1 VSEQLV
7 FFVALSVPSISQ
19 TLARLAAH
27 IPGVL
32 VSRTFRSE
40 LPDEVLLESFEVL
53 RDRVKGIDPLL
64 CDVYDLVGSLDLR
77 SVAEMRPNREAQR
90 STMVVDICLRGVFGS
105 HEIWIHPRESFGVD
119 LHELGNK
126 YAVQRESVRGKRP
139 GLPSVCCEI
148 QN

>member
-32 VSRTFRSE
+32 VSRTVRSE
-40 LPDEVLLESFEVL
+40 LPDEVLLEILEVL
-53 RDRVKGIDPLL
+53 HDRVKGVDPLL
-64 CDVYDLVGSLDLR
+64 RDVYDLVGSLDLR
-77 SVAEMRPNREAQR
+77 SVAEMRPDREAQR
-90 STMVVDICLRGVFGS
+90 STMVVDIRLRGVFGS
-105 HEIWIHPRESFGVD
+105 HEIRIHPRECFGVD
-119 LHELGNK
+119 FHELGDE

-139 GLPSVCCEI
+139 GLPGVCCEI
-148 QN
+148 QD